1 MKYGNLASKL
11 LVLLIGLALAATIA
25 AWALHPSKRPP
36 TPKVVV
42 GTKDE
47 VYYYHAATKED
58 AQTLGQALVRIG
70 FLNDRGTTVLLSKG
84 SAGTVVLFVLNDGAW
99 DRAATVYTFEEIG
112 RRIAP
117 AIGGFP
123 IEVRL
128 IDSARALH
136 RQLSVGRAAIGA
148 KDEVYYFGDATG
160 ADAAALGHAL
170 QAAGFFADRGASV
183 VLSRSVLSKSVLS
196 KSALAEGA
204 GTGISFVLDEGAWNL
219 PGTATGFER
228 LVRGM
233 AASVGGLP
241 IEIRLLNPR
250 MEPEKQWTVR

>member
-36 TPKVVV
+36 TPKVIV
-42 GTKDE
+42 GSRDE

-58 AQTLGQALVRIG
+58 AQTLGQALVRVG

-84 SAGTVVLFVLNDGAW
+84 SAGTVVSFVLNDGAW
-99 DRAATVYTFEEIG
+99 DRAATVYTFAEIG

-136 RQLSVGRAAIGA
+136 KQLNVGRAAIGA

-183 VLSRSVLSKSVLS
+183 VLS
-196 KSALAEGA
+196 KSALAKGA
-204 GTGISFVLDEGAWNL
+204 VTGISFVLDEGAWNL

-228 LVRGM
+228 LVREI